1 MSTAVLDTPTLV
13 LNRNWLPIH
22 TLPARVA
29 IGLVARGSARIIDP
43 LSYEMHD
50 LYSWSDVSKIREIS
64 VGSALRSEKLLLA
77 PLEVIVLTCYDG
89 VGDRSVT
96 FSRLN
101 LYRRDSNTCQYCR
114 RRPGTSELTI
124 DHILPRSRGGS
135 LSWENCVLACTTCN
149 KKKANRTPSEAGMQ
163 LLRPAVKPDWRTIQR
178 IPRKPVWKSWERFL
192 SDAYWQQEL
201 KE

>member
-1 MSTAVLDTPTLV
+1 MSTAVLNTPTLV

-43 LSYEMHD
+43 VSYEMHD
-50 LYSWSDVSKIREIS
+50 LYSWSDVSHLREIAE
-64 VGSALRSEKLLLA
+64 GTELRSESLLLA

-101 LYRRDSNTCQYCR
+101 LYRRDNNTCQYCGC
-114 RRPGTSELTI
+114 RPGTSELTI
-124 DHILPRSRGGS
+124 DHILPRSRGGT
-135 LSWENCVLACTTCN
+135 LCWENCTLACTSCN
-149 KKKANRTPSEAGMQ
+149 KKKANRTPGEARMR
-163 LLRPAVKPDWRTIQR
+163 LKRAPKKPDWKSIQR
-178 IPRKPVWKSWERFL
+178 IPSKPVWKSWQRFL